1 MKSDCVNWKV
11 VCLSLLIAQGCRA
24 PLDCAKLCPP
34 RTDTIVNSYI
44 DTLLIPYEKQV
55 FIKGES
61 ITNFVEVN
69 CDSMRAKVRTSGKT
83 SFSQSVTGRTVQ
95 VRLRNECKD
104 SLLLLNDTITALRA
118 RKELTLN
125 HKQTIEVERK
135 LTWWERTKIDLGGY
149 AIGLIAGAVA
159 LAVGRYIAK
168 IYI

>member
-1 MKSDCVNWKV
+1 MNWRV

-24 PLDCAKLCPP
+24 PLDCVNLCPP

-44 DTLLIPYEKQV
+44 DTLLIPYEKQI
-55 FIKGES
+55 FIEGET

-83 SFSQSVTGRTVQ
+83 SFNQSVAGRTVQ
-95 VRLRNECKD
+95 VRLRNECRD
-104 SLLLLNDTITALRA
+104 SLLILNDTITALRA
-118 RKELTLN
+118 RQEFTLN
-125 HKQTIEVERK
+125 HRQTIEVERQ